1 MAIGSYNG
9 FWDFTSEIYSCCK
22 YIVVVKYLVLYITE
36 NIRIFIPELLVSEW
50 IEFSYYHMGQSMYQ
64 ENFFKGCLSQ
74 ILLGRFLN
82 TLSHITNWCY
92 YTEVL

>member
-50 IEFSYYHMGQSMYQ
+50 IEFSYHMGQGMYQ
-64 ENFFKGCLSQ
+64 VNFFKGCLSQ

-82 TLSHITNWCY
+82 TLSHITN
-92 YTEVL
+92 